1 MLQVGL
7 THIHLIAD
15 GWQYHIR
22 ENTSLLGTVATGP
35 VKLLHR
41 DFQSAKVLRH
51 SSRNRKDDP
60 TDIPQLLNRPFSVG
74 GGIANDKT
82 ALIILDCTGENLART
97 GAEFTGHHDERTVPG
112 HSGNLVVQSLFL
124 ARRILD
130 LNHGALINEQSSAT
144 HSLGQTATTVRSQIK
159 DHRVDALF
167 LELFKDSTYISSGAL
182 VIGTP

>member
-74 GGIANDKT
+74 GGIANNKT

-97 GAEFTGHHDERTVPG
+97 GSNLLVTTT
-112 HSGNLVVQSLFL
+112 SGPSQSFRQP
-124 ARRILD
+124 RRPV
-130 LNHGALINEQSSAT
+130 ALSRPPNS
-144 HSLGQTATTVRSQIK
+144 
-159 DHRVDALF
+159 
-167 LELFKDSTYISSGAL
+167 
-182 VIGTP
+182 